1 MVAKSRRLLNNAR
14 PKVHR
19 YYALVVYLRV
29 LDAGT
34 PVRCSTAYLL
44 KPSAGLPTNLIVA
57 MKFIIKLFPE
67 ITIKSQSVRLR
78 FIKMLTGNIRN
89 VLKPYDETLAVV
101 RHWDHIEVRAKDETK
116 RVTIREAL
124 TRIPGIHHILEVEDE
139 AFTSLHDIFEKA
151 LALYR
156 EQLEG
161 KTFCV
166 RVKRRGKHEFSS
178 IEAERYVGGGL
189 NQHIESAKVKLT
201 QPDVTVNLEIENDH
215 VLLVKGR
222 YEGLGGYP
230 LGTQEDVLS
239 LISGGFDSGVS
250 SYMLMRR
257 GSRVHYCFFN
267 LGGAAHEIGVR
278 QVAHYLWSRYSSSHK
293 VRFVA
298 INFEPVVGEILEKV
312 EDGQMGVV
320 LKRMM
325 VRAASQVAERYG
337 VQALVTGEALGQVSS
352 QTLTN
357 LRLIDN
363 VSDTLILRPLIS
375 HDKEHIIDLARE
387 IGTADFARTMPEY
400 CGVISKSPTVKA
412 VKAKIEAEEQNFDFA
427 ILDKVVQEASN
438 IDIREIAN
446 QTQEQVVEVET
457 VSGFGANDA
466 ILDIRSIDEQDD
478 KPLKVDG
485 IEVVS
490 LPFYKLST
498 KFGDLDQSKTWLLWC
513 ERGVMSRLQALYLR
527 EQGFTNVKVYR
538 P

>member
-1 MVAKSRRLLNNAR
+1 
-14 PKVHR
+14 
-19 YYALVVYLRV
+19 
-29 LDAGT
+29 
-34 PVRCSTAYLL
+34 
-44 KPSAGLPTNLIVA
+44 

-78 FIKMLTGNIRN
+78 FIKILTTNIRN
-89 VLKPYDETLAVV
+89 VLKDYDETLAVV
-101 RHWDHIEVRAKDETK
+101 RHWDHIEVRAKDENQ
-116 RVTIREAL
+116 REPLCDAL
-124 TRIPGIHHILEVEDE
+124 TRIPGIHHVLEVEDRSY
-139 AFTSLHDIFEKA
+139 TDLHDIFEQTLVA
-151 LALYR
+151 YR
-156 EQLEG
+156 DQVEG

-178 IEAERYVGGGL
+178 GEVERYVGGGL
-189 NQHIESAKVKLT
+189 NQHIESARVNLTHPQVTVKLE
-201 QPDVTVNLEIENDH
+201 VNDDKL
-215 VLLVKGR
+215 VLIKAR
-222 YEGLGGYP
+222 HEGLGGFP
-230 LGTQEDVLS
+230 IGTQEDVMS

-257 GSRVHYCFFN
+257 GCRVHYCFFN
-267 LGGAAHEIGVR
+267 LGGSAHEIGVK
-278 QVAHYLWSRYSSSHK
+278 QVAHYLWNRFGSSHR

-298 INFEPVVGEILEKV
+298 IDFEPVVGEILEKI

-337 VQALVTGEALGQVSS
+337 VQAIVTGEALGQVSS

-375 HDKEHIIDLARE
+375 HDKEHIINLARQ
-387 IGTADFARTMPEY
+387 IGTEDFAKTMPEY

-412 VKAKIEAEEQNFDFA
+412 VKAKIEAEENRFDFE
-427 ILDKVVQEASN
+427 ILQRVINEAKN
-438 IDIREIAN
+438 VDIREIAE
-446 QTQEQVVEVET
+446 QTREQVVEVET
-457 VSGFGANDA
+457 VAEFAPTDVL
-466 ILDIRSIDEQDD
+466 LDIRAPDEQDE
-478 KPLKVDG
+478 KPLKMEQVE
-485 IEVVS
+485 IKP

-498 KFGDLDQSKTWLLWC
+498 QFGDLDQNKTYLLYC

-527 EQGFTNVKVYR
+527 EQGFNNVKVYR